1 MWKVARG
8 RVTWSPV
15 QEGSISLAL
24 DRGAEASLETVA
36 VSRARNA
43 EPESDLSGCDA
54 KRGEV
59 GENLGETPFG
69 LQSDL

>member
-15 QEGSISLAL
+15 QERSISLAP
-24 DRGAEASLETVA
+24 DRGAEASLETAA

-43 EPESDLSGCDA
+43 EPESDLGGCDA
-54 KRGEV
+54 RRGEV
-59 GENLGETPFG
+59 GENLGENP
-69 LQSDL
+69 LWLAE